1 MKNHF
6 NPGIIYILLWCL
18 YSLQGTLYATG
29 GIISRSLLLLL
40 LVWSLYSC
48 LIVNFKISKPLP
60 SFIKALNVFLI
71 MTTLYG
77 GILILGGQELYITE
91 DEITKV
97 PNFQYLKDI
106 YMSILPIYTIYHY
119 VLRGDI
125 NRQHIGVLLLLFISI
140 TWIEYFQTQAN
151 NLAAAMEVG
160 STQEEFTNNQGYAF
174 LAILPLLLLWNKRP
188 LLQYV
193 LFLICISAIILC
205 MKRGA
210 IIIGAICAIYFIYS
224 SLKTAKGSTKFA
236 IVILS
241 ILAITTMTFIVREM
255 LTTSDYFMY
264 RIEQT
269 LEGNSSN
276 RDIIYSHLWDTYIN
290 ETNPLVLLLGR
301 GANATLKVGP
311 NYAHNDWLELI
322 TNQGLL
328 GVVVYIYYFVA
339 LLKDIRRVK
348 RINRTYSNVLSMV
361 LLILFSRTLFSMSYN
376 SISIALALA
385 IGLTLANSNAIKNQS
400 MSYIRRR

>member
-18 YSLQGTLYATG
+18 YNLQGILYATG

-119 VLRGDI
+119 VLREDI

-151 NLAAAMEVG
+151 NLAAAMAIG

-276 RDIIYSHLWDTYIN
+276 RDIIYSHLWDSFIN
-290 ETNPLVLLLGR
+290 EPNPLILLFGR
-301 GANATLKVGP
+301 GANATLTLAP
-311 NYAHNDWLELI
+311 NFAHNDWLELI

-328 GVVVYIYYFVA
+328 GIGVYILYFVA
-339 LLKDIRRVK
+339 LYKDIK
-348 RINRTYSNVLSMV
+348 RIRRINKTYSMALTMV
-361 LLILFSRTLFSMSYN
+361 LLILFFRALFSMSYN
-376 SISIALALA
+376 TVSIALALA
-385 IGLTLANSNAIKNQS
+385 IGLVLANSYTVNNNAALIN
-400 MSYIRRR
+400 RRR

>member
-1 MKNHF
+1 MKNRF

-18 YSLQGTLYATG
+18 YNLQGILYATG

-40 LVWSLYSC
+40 LGWSLYSC

-60 SFIKALNVFLI
+60 SFIKALNIFLI

-151 NLAAAMEVG
+151 NLAAAMAIG
-160 STQEEFTNNQGYAF
+160 STREEFTNNQGYAF
-174 LAILPLLLLWNKRP
+174 LAILPLLLLWNKKP
-188 LLQYV
+188 LLQYI
-193 LFLICISAIILC
+193 LFLICVGGIILC

-210 IIIGAICAIYFIYS
+210 IIIGTVCAIFFIYY
-224 SLKTAKGSTKFA
+224 SLKAAKGSTKFA

-241 ILAITTMTFIVREM
+241 ILAITTITFIVREM

-276 RDIIYSHLWDTYIN
+276 RDIIYSHLWDSFIN
-290 ETNPLVLLLGR
+290 EPNPLILLFGR
-301 GANATLKVGP
+301 GANATLTLAP
-311 NYAHNDWLELI
+311 NFAHNDWLELI

-328 GVVVYIYYFVA
+328 GIGVYILYFVA
-339 LLKDIRRVK
+339 LYKDIK
-348 RINRTYSNVLSMV
+348 RIRRINKTYSIVLTMV

-376 SISIALALA
+376 TVSIALALA
-385 IGLTLANSNAIKNQS
+385 IGLVLANSYTVNNNATLIN
-400 MSYIRRR
+400 RRR

>member
-1 MKNHF
+1 MKNNF
-6 NPGIIYILLWCL
+6 NPGITYILLWCL

-29 GIISRSLLLLL
+29 GIISRSLLLIL
-40 LVWSLYSC
+40 LVWSIYSC
-48 LIVNFKISKPLP
+48 FLVNFNNSKSLP
-60 SFIKALNVFLI
+60 SFIKAVNIFLI

-77 GILILGGQELYITE
+77 GILMISGQELYITE
-91 DEITKV
+91 EDLTKV
-97 PNFQYLKDI
+97 SNFQYLKDI
-106 YMSILPIYTIYHY
+106 YISLLPLYTFYHY
-119 VLRGDI
+119 VKEGYI
-125 NRQHIGVLLLLFISI
+125 NRKHIGMLLLLFIGI
-140 TWIEYFQTQAN
+140 TWAQYFETQSNSIAN
-151 NLAAAMEVG
+151 ALALE
-160 STQEEFTNNQGYAF
+160 STREEFTNNTGYSF
-174 LAILPLLLLWNKRP
+174 LALLPLLSIWNKKP

-193 LFLICISAIILC
+193 LFLICIGGIILC

-210 IIIGAICAIYFIYS
+210 IIIGAVCAIYFIYS
-224 SLKTAKGSTKFA
+224 SLKTAKGSAKFA

-241 ILAITTMTFIVREM
+241 ALAIIATISIVRD
-255 LTTSDYFMY
+255 LLVTSDYFAY
-264 RIEQT
+264 RIERT
-269 LEGNSSN
+269 LEGDSSN

-376 SISIALALA
+376 SISIALVLA
-385 IGLTLANSNAIKNQS
+385 IGLTLANSNAIKNHS

>member
-1 MKNHF
+1 MKHYF
-6 NPGIIYILLWCL
+6 NPGIIYILLWYL

-40 LVWSLYSC
+40 LVWSIYSC
-48 LIVNFKISKPLP
+48 LLVNFKNSKPLP
-60 SFIKALNVFLI
+60 SFIKAINVFLVMVTI
-71 MTTLYG
+71 Y
-77 GILILGGQELYITE
+77 GILLILSGQVLYITE
-91 DEITKV
+91 GEITEV

-106 YMSILPIYTIYHY
+106 YMSLLPIYAIYY
-119 VLRGDI
+119 YALCGYI
-125 NRQHIGVLLLLFISI
+125 NRQHIGMLLLLLICI
-140 TWIEYFQTQAN
+140 TWAGYFKHQAN
-151 NLAAAMEVG
+151 SLAAAMEIG
-160 STQEEFTNNQGYAF
+160 STREEFTNNQGYAF

-193 LFLICISAIILC
+193 LFLICISGIILC

-210 IIIGAICAIYFIYS
+210 IIIGAICVIYFIYS
-224 SLKTAKGSTKFA
+224 SLKAAKGSTKFA

-241 ILAITTMTFIVREM
+241 ILAITTITFIVREM

-276 RDIIYSHLWDTYIN
+276 RDIIYSHLWDSFIN
-290 ETNPLVLLLGR
+290 EPNPLILLFGR
-301 GANATLKVGP
+301 GANATLTLAP
-311 NYAHNDWLELI
+311 NFAHNDWLELI

-328 GVVVYIYYFVA
+328 GIGVYILYFVA
-339 LLKDIRRVK
+339 LYKDIK
-348 RINRTYSNVLSMV
+348 RIRRINKTYSIVLTMV

-376 SISIALALA
+376 TVSIALALA
-385 IGLTLANSNAIKNQS
+385 IGLVLANSYTVNNNATLIN
-400 MSYIRRR
+400 RRR